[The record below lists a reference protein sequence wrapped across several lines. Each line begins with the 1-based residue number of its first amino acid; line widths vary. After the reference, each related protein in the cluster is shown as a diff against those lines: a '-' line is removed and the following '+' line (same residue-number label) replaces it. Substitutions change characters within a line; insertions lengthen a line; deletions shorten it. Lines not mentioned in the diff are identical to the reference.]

1 MNATAPP
8 AHPPPQHMLA
18 LARANRVRLARA
30 ELKRKVA
37 AEEVDVAD
45 VILEC
50 PWEAHSMAVA
60 DLLMSQR
67 GWGQTRCRRFL
78 AQIPMSET
86 KTVGS
91 MTDRQ
96 RRTLA
101 AMLASVERGRAWS
114 ATPLVTDSLTRA

>member
-1 MNATAPP
+1 MLRRGSLATATGRGAHMNATAILAP
-8 AHPPPQHMLA
+8 APPQYMRA
-18 LARANRVRLARA
+18 LERANEVRLARA

-37 AEEVDVAD
+37 MDEIDVAE

-67 GWGQTRCRRFL
+67 RWGQTRCRRFL
-78 AQIPMSET
+78 AQIPMSEK

-101 AMLASVERGRAWS
+101 DVG
-114 ATPLVTDSLTRA
+114 